1 MNKKTKLPEPEVIEK
16 TTSNLRHI
24 CHKLDELTL
33 QLDELIAI
41 VEANIRANTMN
52 NYHSKKELASVRETK
67 KDVGF
72 L

>member
-16 TTSNLRHI
+16 TINNLRNI

-41 VEANIRANTMN
+41 VEANIRANTIN
-52 NYHSKKELASVRETK
+52 VYHPGKEIVSVREAK
-67 KDVGF
+67 
-72 L
+72 